1 MLAGIIDY
9 IIYIGYQK
17 NYIYVEH
24 LKPADSSYGLNV
36 RLLSYFKIAVYYVYN
51 ILLAAVDI
59 LCMYSFLINNSYT
72 MYILLLVIMLAGFK
86 YSAFDVYTVTAST
99 AYHISMSVT
108 VNILVR
114 LILENCSLTR
124 IEKYSSD
131 ISREISCIIMVRILI
146 VILVDVYDKYIGI
159 KLGRLAGTAI
169 AVTSLGITVA
179 CIMVSKMAYKYVDT
193 RPIVL
198 AVLIILWCITNIIA
212 VLINMIEQN
221 SVIVMRLLC
230 LNVSGRLT
238 GKYTIISNQDR
249 KN

>member
-1 MLAGIIDY
+1 MLDNHMFLLCMLAGIIDY

-146 VILVDVYDKYIGI
+146 VI
-159 KLGRLAGTAI
+159 
-169 AVTSLGITVA
+169 
-179 CIMVSKMAYKYVDT
+179 T
-193 RPIVL
+193 RPI
-198 AVLIILWCITNIIA
+198 
-212 VLINMIEQN
+212 
-221 SVIVMRLLC
+221 S
-230 LNVSGRLT
+230 
-238 GKYTIISNQDR
+238 
-249 KN
+249 

>member
-1 MLAGIIDY
+1 MLDNHMFLLCMLAGIIDY

-86 YSAFDVYTVTAST
+86 YSAFDVYTITAST

-124 IEKYSSD
+124 IEST
-131 ISREISCIIMVRILI
+131 VQT
-146 VILVDVYDKYIGI
+146 LVEK
-159 KLGRLAGTAI
+159 
-169 AVTSLGITVA
+169 
-179 CIMVSKMAYKYVDT
+179 
-193 RPIVL
+193 L
-198 AVLIILWCITNIIA
+198 AVLLW
-212 VLINMIEQN
+212 
-221 SVIVMRLLC
+221 
-230 LNVSGRLT
+230 
-238 GKYTIISNQDR
+238 
-249 KN
+249 

>member
-1 MLAGIIDY
+1 MLDNHMFLLCMLAGIIDY

-36 RLLSYFKIAVYYVYN
+36 RLLSYFKIAIYVYN

-124 IEKYSSD
+124 IEKYSS
-131 ISREISCIIMVRILI
+131 L
-146 VILVDVYDKYIGI
+146 LVEK
-159 KLGRLAGTAI
+159 
-169 AVTSLGITVA
+169 
-179 CIMVSKMAYKYVDT
+179 
-193 RPIVL
+193 L
-198 AVLIILWCITNIIA
+198 AVLLW
-212 VLINMIEQN
+212 
-221 SVIVMRLLC
+221 
-230 LNVSGRLT
+230 
-238 GKYTIISNQDR
+238 
-249 KN
+249 

>member
-1 MLAGIIDY
+1 MLDNHMFLLCMLAGIIDY

-99 AYHISMSVT
+99 AYHISMSVI
-108 VNILVR
+108 VYILVR

-179 CIMVSKMAYKYVDT
+179 CIMVSKMAYKYVDKKK
-193 RPIVL
+193 IK
-198 AVLIILWCITNIIA
+198 
-212 VLINMIEQN
+212 Q
-221 SVIVMRLLC
+221 
-230 LNVSGRLT
+230 
-238 GKYTIISNQDR
+238 
-249 KN
+249 KNTH